1 MYIKK
6 VLEYVYNYAK
16 YIVTDGRHDVK
27 CICMSVPLP
36 DGKVPEIGMEITA
49 IYVFNFESTIVKKV
63 TKEKDMKYKIIKPF
77 SNPLAYKL
85 RGKVIDSSKSIVQVF
100 DFKISL
106 EYDYPDGMNEE
117 FSNNDYVEFFAS
129 RLDCIIENYY

>member
-1 MYIKK
+1 MIKTQHAGT
-6 VLEYVYNYAK
+6 VFRQIFGVYDLN
-16 YIVTDGRHDVK
+16 T
-27 CICMSVPLP
+27 
-36 DGKVPEIGMEITA
+36 
-49 IYVFNFESTIVKKV
+49 
-63 TKEKDMKYKIIKPF
+63 KYKIKKPF

-117 FSNNDYVEFFAS
+117 FTNNDYVEFFAS